1 MEHVWKI
8 YVAAWFCAMI
18 AACVG
23 TYFTKSAWCMWIM
36 VLPAV
41 LSFSENKSGDKQS
54 GGRETRPLK
63 FLLKNILTWTSFY
76 DIIKTV
82 VRLPKK

>member
-41 LSFSENKSGDKQS
+41 LSFSENKSGDKKS
-54 GGRETRPLK
+54 GGGKRNTNLK
-63 FLLKNILTWTSFY
+63 ISFKKY
-76 DIIKTV
+76 LDVDV
-82 VRLPKK
+82 VL

>member
-23 TYFTKSAWCMWIM
+23 TYFTKSVWCMWIM

-41 LSFSENKSGDKQS
+41 LSFSENKSGDKKS
-54 GGRETRPLK
+54 GGEEKHDP
-63 FLLKNILTWTSFY
+63 
-76 DIIKTV
+76 
-82 VRLPKK
+82 